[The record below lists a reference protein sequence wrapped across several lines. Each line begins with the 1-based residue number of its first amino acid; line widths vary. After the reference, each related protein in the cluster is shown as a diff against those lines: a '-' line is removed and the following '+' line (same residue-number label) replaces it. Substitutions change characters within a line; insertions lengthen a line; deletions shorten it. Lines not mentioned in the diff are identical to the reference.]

1 MGMAR
6 SIETG
11 LLGNVEL
18 REKLWSQV
26 LQALGKN
33 FSDALDRRFDV
44 EFALLNLA
52 AIPMKHV
59 PTVSRPTDYRIS
71 AIRFKV
77 DLSDLAIEGASVGA
91 TALKEVFK

>member
-33 FSDALDRRFDV
+33 FGSMPF
-44 EFALLNLA
+44 
-52 AIPMKHV
+52 
-59 PTVSRPTDYRIS
+59 
-71 AIRFKV
+71 
-77 DLSDLAIEGASVGA
+77 
-91 TALKEVFK
+91 

>member
-1 MGMAR
+1 METYDFSWAGNRIEVKSTTTPQRVHEFSLEQLTPPLNSNSKVVSMILRNSNEGVGVMGMAR

-33 FSDALDRRFDV
+33 FGSMPF
-44 EFALLNLA
+44 
-52 AIPMKHV
+52 
-59 PTVSRPTDYRIS
+59 
-71 AIRFKV
+71 
-77 DLSDLAIEGASVGA
+77 
-91 TALKEVFK
+91 